1 MTTFDWH
8 IIRRLLAGFITLIL
22 ALIVFFIAL
31 HYVEYMDDF
40 YDRGADSSE
49 VFLTYY
55 PSYIPEIIKL
65 ISPLALFLSA
75 IFLTGRLAQEL
86 QLTALYSSS
95 VSLYRLMRPYLL
107 VGILWSVFMFWFNG
121 WVIPEKNRV
130 RIDFEMQYFKET
142 AGRRADLN
150 NLHVQNTPESVIAV
164 GYFDKRANIAYR
176 VSMQRFDRNRRL
188 VDRADARNMAWVDSL
203 QVWRVVDVVQRHFDA
218 AGLEQRTT
226 TARMDTVLNVYPRDL
241 ARTERD
247 AERLTIP
254 EARAYVAA
262 LNRSG
267 ANNIGRPLVEYYA
280 KFAYPFA
287 SLILIL
293 VAVPLAAVRRRGGQ
307 AVQLGLGLAIA
318 FVYLALQKLTEP
330 FGYAGD
336 LDPLVTVLI
345 PHAGFFLFGLILVL
359 RART

>member
-1 MTTFDWH
+1 MTTFDRH
-8 IIRRLLAGFITLIL
+8 IIFRLLIGFFTLIVV
-22 ALIVFFIAL
+22 LIVFFVAL

-40 YDRGADSSE
+40 YDRGAKTSE

-86 QLTALYSSS
+86 QLTALFSSS

-107 VGILWSVFMFWFNG
+107 VAVCWSVFMFWFNG

-150 NLHVQNTPESVIAV
+150 NLHIQNTPESIIAV
-164 GYFDKRANIAYR
+164 GYFDKRAQIAYR
-176 VSMQRFDRNRRL
+176 VSMQRFDDRRRL
-188 VDRADARNMAWVDSL
+188 VDRADARNMSWVDSL
-203 QVWRVVDVVQRHFDA
+203 QVWRVVDMVQRHFDPE
-218 AGLEQRTT
+218 GEEHRMEV
-226 TARMDTVLNVYPRDL
+226 ARMDTILNVFPRDL

-247 AERLTIP
+247 TERLTIT
-254 EARAYVAA
+254 EASEYVDA
-262 LNRSG
+262 LYRSG
-267 ANNIGRPLVEYYA
+267 ASNIGRPLVEYYA
-280 KFAYPFA
+280 KYAYPFA

-307 AVQLGLGLAIA
+307 AMQLGLGLAIA

-345 PHAGFFLFGLILVL
+345 PHVTFFVFGMFLIYRV
-359 RART
+359 RT